1 MTAYQRM
8 YYYLDHA
15 IGEALRTA
23 VTPPQERL
31 SGHRRRPDRKR
42 QQETAGSSLRSACS
56 DSLQGQTMRGRGV
69 SPRCLWGFQ
78 RGILFNQENTP
89 FDKRR
94 ASCGKPRRR
103 RRQKL

>member
-42 QQETAGSSLRSACS
+42 QKARL
-56 DSLQGQTMRGRGV
+56 
-69 SPRCLWGFQ
+69 
-78 RGILFNQENTP
+78 
-89 FDKRR
+89 RR
-94 ASCGKPRRR
+94 ADAPLYGC
-103 RRQKL
+103 

>member
-31 SGHRRRPDRKR
+31 SGHRRRPNRKR
-42 QQETAGSSLRSACS
+42 QKARLCCTGAFTYGC
-56 DSLQGQTMRGRGV
+56 
-69 SPRCLWGFQ
+69 
-78 RGILFNQENTP
+78 
-89 FDKRR
+89 
-94 ASCGKPRRR
+94 
-103 RRQKL
+103 

>member
-23 VTPPQERL
+23 VTPPQQRL
-31 SGHRRRPDRKR
+31 SGQRRRPDRKR
-42 QQETAGSSLRSACS
+42 QQEETAGSSLRSACS

-78 RGILFNQENTP
+78 RGYSLQ
-89 FDKRR
+89 
-94 ASCGKPRRR
+94 PREYP
-103 RRQKL
+103 L